1 MSNEANEV
9 RRTTS
14 PTYDFYHSMFEGA
27 DLISSFWQPGLKGLG
42 RGQLELAT
50 LNARQS
56 QAFLHWGRSIAS
68 ATSPADVLSANLNLW
83 QTSTSLCADASQR
96 ITASLSVAAQPPHA
110 FEHAFEVVPMP
121 VARRTHDTLVISGTD
136 NEDVRPRKVA

>member
-14 PTYDFYHSMFEGA
+14 PTYEFFHTMFEGA

-56 QAFLHWGRSIAS
+56 QAFLHWGRSIAT
-68 ATSPADVLSANLNLW
+68 ATSPADVMSANLNFW

-96 ITASLSVAAQPPHA
+96 LTASLSVATQPPHA
-110 FEHAFEVVPMP
+110 FEHAFELVPLP
-121 VARRTHDTLVISGTD
+121 VARRIHDTLVISD
-136 NEDVRPRKVA
+136 EENAKPRKVA